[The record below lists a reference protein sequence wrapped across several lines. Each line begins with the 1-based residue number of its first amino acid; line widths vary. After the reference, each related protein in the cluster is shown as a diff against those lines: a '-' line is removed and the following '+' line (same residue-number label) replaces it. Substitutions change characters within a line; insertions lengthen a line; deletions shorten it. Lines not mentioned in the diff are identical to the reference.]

1 MSGCSGLL
9 LDLGILTRLR
19 GSHQDPEVA
28 RFLQLRRH
36 QRIFIS
42 ALTLCEL
49 ADAGSGDAANPE
61 AWLRELT
68 ERFAANILP
77 VDHGTAL
84 ACRSRGPGE
93 SVPGDAGKL
102 RSPAVL
108 AATARQHRL
117 TVVSSVPL
125 HYAGLDVRVLDP
137 LAASDPAASDPAA
150 SPSADAT

>member
-9 LDLGILTRLR
+9 LDPGILARLR
-19 GSHQDPEVA
+19 GTRQDPEVA
-28 RFLQLRRH
+28 QFLQLRRH

-42 ALTLCEL
+42 ALTLFEL
-49 ADAGSGDAANPE
+49 ADSTGSEDEANPE

-77 VDHGTAL
+77 VDHGTVL
-84 ACRSRGPGE
+84 AGRSRGQGESGPGE
-93 SVPGDAGKL
+93 SGRL

-117 TVVSSVPL
+117 TVVSAEPV

-137 LAASDPAASDPAA
+137 LAASHPAG
-150 SPSADAT
+150 AT

>member
-49 ADAGSGDAANPE
+49 ADSGSGDAVNPE

-84 ACRSRGPGE
+84 ACRSGGPGE
-93 SVPGDAGKL
+93 SGPGEPSTF
-102 RSPAVL
+102 RSTAVL

-137 LAASDPAASDPAA
+137 LAASDPAAS
-150 SPSADAT
+150 PSADAT

>member
-49 ADAGSGDAANPE
+49 PNSGSGDAVNPE

-84 ACRSRGPGE
+84 ACRSGGPGE
-93 SVPGDAGKL
+93 SGPGEPSTF
-102 RSPAVL
+102 RSTAVL

-137 LAASDPAASDPAA
+137 LAASDLVA
-150 SPSADAT
+150 SPSADVT